1 MSMKKNSHTFPL
13 TQLELA
19 AISGGELVRRPIS
32 FAEYWDL
39 LEKAEYKVDYHEHE
53 AIAISY
59 ENEAHSE
66 MVTEF
71 SHLLKG
77 IFPRTDLQYKVH
89 NSNRPIYIQECDQVV
104 FSPDGSVVTQPP
116 VYFEYRPGMTAETTP
131 FLVFEVLSKSTRKYD
146 LGEKL
151 PCYKK
156 IPGLQYILYIDLER
170 PSVTVYERQG
180 AHSWMDVEYSSL
192 EDSFDI
198 QGQTLHLQ
206 DIYLNV
212 FWALLSQKSY
222 LPLQLLNFLLLL
234 AQPLSQVLI
243 FRSELFNLSAQVATA
258 PE

>member
-1 MSMKKNSHTFPL
+1 MEGGEFWGRKSLNFVQLHLFLIFPNLPHEINYMSTATTFPV

-19 AISGGELVRRPIS
+19 AISGGELLRFPIS

-39 LEKAEYKVDYHEHE
+39 LEKAEYRIDYYEHE
-53 AIAISY
+53 AIAMSY

-180 AHSWMDVEYSSL
+180 AHSWMDVEYTNL
-192 EDSFDI
+192 EAAFDI
-198 QGQTLHLQ
+198 QGHTLRLQ

-212 FWALLSQKSY
+212 F
-222 LPLQLLNFLLLL
+222 
-234 AQPLSQVLI
+234 
-243 FRSELFNLSAQVATA
+243 
-258 PE
+258 